1 MAAFTTIATA
11 ASLAISAGGSASS
24 FAQAGK
30 QKKRQQE
37 AERAAAKSMAEAK
50 SKLETNF
57 YEELSVQKEPYELE
71 REAALSGLGS
81 MVQAGQAGE
90 RGVGELA
97 GRAALYNQNQQA
109 QTRAAMGKEMQ
120 SLDKL
125 VADEDAR
132 LNNAKI
138 NLDLGEA
145 AGQQQIAADAR
156 AARASANQQGVS
168 GLMNLGQQAMKI
180 PGLYGGGGQG
190 GAGGA
195 FASVSGQ
202 PIIDPNDFQLTDQA
216 RSLLND
222 TTFTGMKGIKTNLN
236 GNQGGFVELPD
247 TWQEFNSLPN

>member
-1 MAAFTTIATA
+1 MAIATGTA
-11 ASLAISAGGSASS
+11 MAISAGVSALSSGAS

-168 GLMNLGQQAMKI
+168 GLVNLGQQAMKI

-202 PIIDPNDFQLTDQA
+202 PTIDPNAFQLGDQA
-216 RSLLND
+216 QSLLND
-222 TTFTGMKGIKTNLN
+222 TTFT